1 MNKITRI
8 KKVMTPFP
16 HWIDADEPL
25 LAARDMM
32 QQLHVRHLPVKDGGV
47 LVSVV
52 TDRDLKFVLD
62 PQLGLPPREAMR
74 VRDICV
80 FDVYVVDLETP
91 LFEVLE
97 TMAER
102 RIGSTLITR
111 NGTLCGIF
119 TATDACRTYG
129 RFLRGAQCPA
139 GDPAAA

>member
-8 KKVMTPFP
+8 KTVMTPFP

-32 QQLHVRHLPVKDGGV
+32 QELHVRHLPVKDRGE

-52 TDRDLKFVLD
+52 TDRDVKFVLD

-80 FDVYVVDLETP
+80 FDVYIVDLEKP
-91 LFEVLE
+91 LFDVLE

-102 RIGSTLITR
+102 RIGSALITR

-119 TATDACRTYG
+119 TATDACRAYG
-129 RFLRGAQCPA
+129 QYLRRTQCPA
-139 GDPAAA
+139 GDPEAA

>member
-8 KKVMTPFP
+8 KTVMTPFP

-32 QQLHVRHLPVKDGGV
+32 QELHVRHLPVKDRGE

-52 TDRDLKFVLD
+52 TDRDVKFALD

-80 FDVYVVDLETP
+80 FSVYTADLERP

-102 RIGSTLITR
+102 RIGSALITR

-119 TATDACRTYG
+119 TATDACHAYG
-129 RFLRGAQCPA
+129 KALRQAQMPA
-139 GDPAAA
+139 SDPDAA